1 MGPGA
6 QTARLML
13 YGLLAVVLM
22 AMDHRGQYV
31 SRARDLAQYAVEPVY
46 HLVEW
51 PVSALVAEIGGH
63 LSPVP
68 NTLRIASISGGSPAG
83 VEVACGLM

>member
-1 MGPGA
+1 VAP
-6 QTARLML
+6 
-13 YGLLAVVLM
+13 
-22 AMDHRGQYV
+22 
-31 SRARDLAQYAVEPVY
+31 SEC
-46 HLVEW
+46 

-68 NTLRIASISGGSPAG
+68 NTLRSASISGGSPAG